1 MIHKRFILLLGMFM
15 GSQAAAGEISAPRI
29 ASAQKPIAPVI
40 TVFRAESKTL
50 LAPSF
55 LLSQDRENTLARI
68 SLRLSGLDERD
79 QVLERLSPVIKV
91 KTLILTQLSLPLVQL
106 WDGKLELSA
115 FQSTLRIQNVQFGA
129 LGYAAMPDFPLPQQN
144 FPGGPRSIHLSGLSL
159 NFHFGRVEGTR
170 RPTQAWRCVPRIVA
184 ALLN

>member
-1 MIHKRFILLLGMFM
+1 M
-15 GSQAAAGEISAPRI
+15 GSQAEAGQISALRI
-29 ASAQKPIAPVI
+29 APAQKPVAPVV

-55 LLSQDRENTLARI
+55 LLSHDRGNTLAHV
-68 SLRLSGLDERD
+68 SLRFSGLDERG

-106 WDGKLELSA
+106 WDGKLELGA

-129 LGYAAMPDFPLPQQN
+129 LGYAAMPDFPLSQQN
-144 FPGGPRSIHLSGLSL
+144 FPAGPRSVHLSGLSL

>member
-1 MIHKRFILLLGMFM
+1 M
-15 GSQAAAGEISAPRI
+15 GSQAAAGQISALRI
-29 ASAQKPIAPVI
+29 APAQKPIAPVI

-55 LLSQDRENTLARI
+55 LLSQDQENTLARI
-68 SLRLSGLDERD
+68 SLRFSGLDERD
-79 QVLERLSPVIKV
+79 QVLERFSPVIKV
-91 KTLILTQLSLPLVQL
+91 KTLILTQVSLPLVQL
-106 WDGKLELSA
+106 WDGRLELSA
-115 FQSTLRIQNVQFGA
+115 FQSTLRIQNVQLGA

>member
-1 MIHKRFILLLGMFM
+1 MFM
-15 GSQAAAGEISAPRI
+15 GSQAAAGQISALRI
-29 ASAQKPIAPVI
+29 APAQKPIAPVI
-40 TVFRAESKTL
+40 TVFKAESKTL

-68 SLRLSGLDERD
+68 SLRFSGLDERD
-79 QVLERLSPVIKV
+79 QVLERFSPVIKV
-91 KTLILTQLSLPLVQL
+91 KTLILTQVSLPLVQL
-106 WDGKLELSA
+106 WDGRLELSA
-115 FQSTLRIQNVQFGA
+115 FQSTLRIQNVQLGA

-170 RPTQAWRCVPRIVA
+170 RPTRAWRCVPRIVA